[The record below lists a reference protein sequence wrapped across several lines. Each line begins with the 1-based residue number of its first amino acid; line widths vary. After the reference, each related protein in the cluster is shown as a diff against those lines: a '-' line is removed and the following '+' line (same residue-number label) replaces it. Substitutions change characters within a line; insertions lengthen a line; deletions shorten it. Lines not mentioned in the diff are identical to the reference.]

1 MQIVRLEL
9 LIAVSKPPLLHGVSC
24 FIVRVRLG
32 ISNPKKDSTMP
43 SSQIGAQLYTL
54 RDYTKTPADIAS
66 TMKRVKKMGY
76 NAVQCSALGPI
87 DPKELAKILSNEGLS
102 NVATHV
108 KIDDLEKEPQRII
121 DEHEL
126 WGCKYTAIGGFGWQG
141 MTVEGWHD
149 FAKEYNAVA
158 ANLGKLGLQIG
169 YHNHSHELVKYN
181 GQTALDLLVKELSKS
196 VWMEIDTYW
205 ITHGGGDPIAWVNKV
220 AGRIPCIHLKDM
232 SITPERK
239 QLMAEVGEGNLNF
252 PGILEAAKKAG
263 TQWFIIEQDDT
274 NGRDPF
280 ESLDQPEECKGD
292 GDQLEPITFK
302 HEATKHTKGRRRRI
316 AFPGGYWS
324 RPKR

>member
-1 MQIVRLEL
+1 M
-9 LIAVSKPPLLHGVSC
+9 A
-24 FIVRVRLG
+24 
-32 ISNPKKDSTMP
+32 
-43 SSQIGAQLYTL
+43 SQIAAQLYTL
-54 RDYTKTPADIAS
+54 RNFCKTPSDIAAS
-66 TMKRVKKMGY
+66 LKKVKQIGFD
-76 NAVQCSALGPI
+76 AVQVSGIGKI
-87 DPKELAKILSNEGLS
+87 DPKELATILKGEGLTCC
-102 NVATHV
+102 ATHIGLDRMKAEAQAV
-108 KIDDLEKEPQRII
+108 A
-121 DEHEL
+121 DEHAL

-149 FAKEYNAVA
+149 FAEEYNAVA

-181 GQTALDLLVKELSKS
+181 GQTALDLLVKELNKS

-280 ESLDQPEECKGD
+280 ESLSISLKNVKAMG
-292 GDQLEPITFK
+292 IN
-302 HEATKHTKGRRRRI
+302 
-316 AFPGGYWS
+316 
-324 RPKR
+324 